1 MSAAGASKADH
12 ALAVAI
18 RDLMLANRILA
29 HEDVLDAYGHVSVR
43 HPTKPGAYLL
53 SRSRSPELVEP
64 DDILEH
70 DFAGDVEGIPEPQ
83 LYRERFIHGA
93 IYEARPDVNAVV
105 HSHAEAVLPFSI
117 SKTTRLQPVFHGA
130 SGIGSEIPV
139 WDIREKFGD
148 TNLLV
153 SNVEQGRDLA
163 RRLDGNDVALMRGH
177 GFAAG
182 AATLLFLVIAAANL
196 PRNAR
201 IYMDALRLGEVV
213 TLSPGEIALRRDAFD
228 PRSPANQRAWE
239 YWSRQLGVPY
249 EPGGFTPGA

>member
-1 MSAAGASKADH
+1 VTGNEST
-12 ALAVAI
+12 LAVAI
-18 RDLMLANRILA
+18 RDLVLANRILA

-43 HPTKPGAYLL
+43 HPTKPGTYLL
-53 SRSRSPELVEP
+53 SRSRSPEIVEP

-70 DFAGDVEGIPEPQ
+70 DMAGDVAGVREPD

-105 HSHAEAVLPFSI
+105 HSHAQEVLPFSI
-117 SKTTRLQPVFHGA
+117 SKTTKLQPVFHGA

-148 TNLLV
+148 TNLFV
-153 SNVEQGRDLA
+153 SNIDQGRDLA
-163 RRLDGNDVALMRGH
+163 RTLGPNDVALMRGH

-182 AATLLFLVIAAANL
+182 SGTLLFLVVAAANL
-196 PRNAR
+196 PKNAR

-213 TLSPGEIALRRDAFD
+213 TLSPGEIALRRKAFD
-228 PRSPANQRAWE
+228 PHSPANQRAWE

-249 EPGGFTPGA
+249 EPGGFTPGG